1 MNLRKLC
8 TICSIFIRQVVQ
20 FFQKQESGL
29 VELERMWREHFL
41 FTMKPKYLPNLWSIR
56 HNQER
61 LIIRQAQ
68 NRIDMDDAI
77 AAGLTQ

>member
-1 MNLRKLC
+1 M
-8 TICSIFIRQVVQ
+8 
-20 FFQKQESGL
+20 EGGL

-41 FTMKPKYLPNLWSIR
+41 TTMEPKYLPSLWSVR

-68 NRIDMDDAI
+68 NRIEPQDAKV
-77 AAGLTQ
+77 AGLTK

>member
-1 MNLRKLC
+1 M
-8 TICSIFIRQVVQ
+8 VQ
-20 FFQKQESGL
+20 HFQKQESGL

-41 FTMKPKYLPNLWSIR
+41 FMMKPKYLPSLWSVR

-68 NRIDMDDAI
+68 NRIDADDAK
-77 AAGLTQ
+77 AAGLSQ